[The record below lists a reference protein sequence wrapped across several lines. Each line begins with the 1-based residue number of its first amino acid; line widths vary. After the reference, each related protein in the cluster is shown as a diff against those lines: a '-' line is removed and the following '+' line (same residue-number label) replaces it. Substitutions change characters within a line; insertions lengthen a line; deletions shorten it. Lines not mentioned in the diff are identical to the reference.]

1 MTALAVQVLLWIVVG
16 AGAIGLASW
25 MAHRSYSQFRRN
37 ARGPASKSLDRGG
50 EWTKLGGH
58 AARFLFATV
67 SRPSRTAALVTA
79 TR

>member
-1 MTALAVQVLLWIVVG
+1 MSGPINVTEVG
-16 AGAIGLASW
+16 AVS
-25 MAHRSYSQFRRN
+25 
-37 ARGPASKSLDRGG
+37 PSLRISIVNGGG